1 MSRFLRTRWAILV
14 VVVLLAGVVVA
25 LKWPRGSE
33 SLAESEISVSRSS
46 CADGWSAKP
55 GPQTLQVRNAGGVT
69 AEVQLIDPGSGRIYG
84 EIDGLGAGTVRALP
98 VDLGDGDYAFRCLP
112 DGDSPFVGPTVR
124 ITGAAGAGGPA
135 VVPVTNAD
143 LLGPVKAYHE
153 YVQTGLGTLSE
164 QTAALKTAIQ
174 GGNRAVGQ
182 AAWLTA
188 HLTYERL
195 GAAYDAFGDA
205 DAAIN
210 ETGFRGLEAGLWGGS
225 DSAKLVPVADRL
237 DADVRA
243 LRESFDK
250 AQIDQNDL
258 GLRAHEIMENSL
270 QFELTGKTD
279 GGSGTNLATVLANVD
294 GTAAVLDVLR
304 PLLTPRFPGLSTV
317 DKWMDRTRAA
327 VSAARRFDGTWTP
340 LAQLDPA
347 LRQKING
354 SVAELTEQLAPIAAI
369 AEPRRVS

>member
-1 MSRFLRTRWAILV
+1 MSRFLRARWVIAVAV
-14 VVVLLAGVVVA
+14 VVLAGVVVA
-25 LKWPRGSE
+25 LKWPRSSE

-46 CADGWSAKP
+46 CAEGWNAKP
-55 GPQTLQVRNAGGVT
+55 GRQTLQVRNTGAVT
-69 AEVQLIDPGSGRIYG
+69 AEVELIDPGTGMVYG
-84 EIDGLGAGTVRALP
+84 EIEGLGAGTVRALP
-98 VDLGDGDYAFRCLP
+98 VELGNGDYAFRCLP
-112 DGDSPFVGPTVR
+112 EGDAPFVGPKAHVSG
-124 ITGAAGAGGPA
+124 GAERRGPA

-153 YVQTGLGTLSE
+153 YVQNGLGTLTE
-164 QTAALKTAIQ
+164 QVAAVKTAVR
-174 GGNRAVGQ
+174 GGNRAASQ
-182 AAWLTA
+182 SAWLTA

-210 ETGFRGLEAGLWGGS
+210 ETGFHGLEAGLWRG
-225 DSAKLVPVADRL
+225 DDLAKLVPVTEQL
-237 DADVRA
+237 ETDVRG
-243 LRESFDK
+243 LREFFAG

-279 GGSGTNLATVLANVD
+279 GGSGTSLATVLANVD
-294 GTAAVLDVLR
+294 GTSAVLDVLR

-317 DKWMDRTRAA
+317 DKWMNRTRTA
-327 VSAARRFDGTWTP
+327 VSAARRADGTWTP

-347 LRQKING
+347 LRQRING

>member
-1 MSRFLRTRWAILV
+1 MSRFLRARWAIVAAV
-14 VVVLLAGVVVA
+14 VVLAGVVVA
-25 LKWPRGSE
+25 LEWPRSSE

-46 CADGWSAKP
+46 CGEGWNAKP
-55 GPQTLQVRNAGGVT
+55 GPQTLQVRNAGAVT
-69 AEVQLIDPGSGRIYG
+69 AEVELIDPDTGMVYG
-84 EIDGLGAGTVRALP
+84 EIDGLGAGTIRALP
-98 VDLGDGDYAFRCLP
+98 VDLGNGEYAFRCLP
-112 DGDSPFVGPTVR
+112 EGDAPFVGPKARVSGGSDR
-124 ITGAAGAGGPA
+124 RGPA

-153 YVQTGLGTLSE
+153 YVQNGLGALSE
-164 QTAALKTAIQ
+164 QTAALKAALLS
-174 GGNRAVGQ
+174 GNRTASQ

-210 ETGFRGLEAGLWGGS
+210 ETGFHGLEAGLWRG
-225 DSAKLVPVADRL
+225 DDPVKLAGVAEQL
-237 DADVRA
+237 ETDVHG
-243 LRESFDK
+243 LRESFAS

-279 GGSGTNLATVLANVD
+279 AGSGTNLATVLANVD
-294 GTAAVLDVLR
+294 GTSAVLEVLR
-304 PLLTPRFPGLSTV
+304 PVLTPRFPGLSTV
-317 DKWMDRTRAA
+317 DKWMNRTRTA
-327 VSAARRFDGTWTP
+327 VSAARRPDGSWTP
-340 LAQLDPA
+340 LAGLDPA